1 MLRKAGVR
9 VHCTSVRRRDPT
21 IEHLPA
27 EAKERHRTTIVN
39 FARLGF
45 LVTFVVAAFL
55 YITELADDPATGEAR
70 LQNVQWT
77 IAAVMMIGGV
87 VIAIDILTPKK
98 RISTLVG
105 ILVGLAA
112 GMLATWAFGQL
123 IDLLAVLY
131 GFEGDKHRTIVQAVK
146 LLLGVCFV
154 YLAITT
160 VLQTQDDFRLVIP
173 YVEFAKEIRGAK
185 PLVLDSSALID
196 ARVADLAETGIVQSP
211 LLIPA
216 FVVAE
221 LQVLADQ
228 SDKSKRARGR
238 RGLDLVAKLQR
249 SARLDVSIDDTIVPG
264 KGVDQML
271 IELARRMSAIIVT
284 TDSGLARVA
293 GIRGVSV
300 INVHE
305 LATALRPTVGLGDA
319 LSIRLTKQGEQPGQG
334 VGYLDDGTMVVVDD
348 GRERIGSTV
357 QVAVTST
364 LQTAAGRL
372 VFARIVAEEAG
383 GESGA
388 EGRGGGTIA
397 AGADASQLE
406 TVDGGG
412 SGGTGGGTGGG
423 SGGGEGASGR
433 GTGPLGPGTEKSRRP
448 FSPRNPRR

>member
-1 MLRKAGVR
+1 VER
-9 VHCTSVRRRDPT
+9 
-21 IEHLPA
+21 LPA
-27 EAKERHRTTIVN
+27 EAKERHRTTMVN

-45 LVTFVVAAFL
+45 LVTFIVAAFL
-55 YITELADDPATGEAR
+55 YITELADDPITGEAR

-77 IAAVMMIGGV
+77 IATVIMIGGV

-196 ARVADLAETGIVQSP
+196 GRVADLAETGIVQSP
-211 LLIPA
+211 MVIPA

-221 LQVLADQ
+221 LQTLADQ

-249 SARLDVSIDDTIVPG
+249 SARLDVTIDETIVPG

-271 IELARRMSAIIVT
+271 IELARRMSSIIIT

-293 GIRGVSV
+293 AIRGVSV

-305 LATALRPTVGLGDA
+305 LATALKPIVGLGDA
-319 LSIRLTKQGEQPGQG
+319 ISVRLTKQGEQPGQG
-334 VGYLDDGTMVVVDD
+334 VGYLDDGTMIVVDD
-348 GRERIGSTV
+348 GRERIGQTV

-372 VFARIVAEEAG
+372 VFARIVEDEGQKPGSVETQAGIADGAARPEE
-383 GESGA
+383 
-388 EGRGGGTIA
+388 EGPS
-397 AGADASQLE
+397 AGAR
-406 TVDGGG
+406 
-412 SGGTGGGTGGG
+412 
-423 SGGGEGASGR
+423 EGDSASGR
-433 GTGPLGPGTEKSRRP
+433 GAGPLGPGTEKSRRP

>member
-1 MLRKAGVR
+1 ME
-9 VHCTSVRRRDPT
+9 P
-21 IEHLPA
+21 LPA
-27 EAKERHRTTIVN
+27 EAKERHRTTMVN

-45 LVTFVVAAFL
+45 LVTFIVAAFL
-55 YITELADDPATGEAR
+55 YITELADDPITGEAR

-77 IAAVMMIGGV
+77 IATVIMIGGV

-196 ARVADLAETGIVQSP
+196 GRVADLAETGIVQSP
-211 LLIPA
+211 MVIPA

-221 LQVLADQ
+221 LQTLADQ

-249 SARLDVSIDDTIVPG
+249 SARLDVTIDETIVPG

-271 IELARRMSAIIVT
+271 IELARRMSSIIIT

-293 GIRGVSV
+293 AIRGVSV

-305 LATALRPTVGLGDA
+305 LATALKPIVGLGDA
-319 LSIRLTKQGEQPGQG
+319 ISVRLTKQGEQPGQG
-334 VGYLDDGTMVVVDD
+334 VGYLDDGTMIVVDD
-348 GRERIGSTV
+348 GRERIGQTV

-372 VFARIVAEEAG
+372 VFARIVEDEGQKHGPVEAQAGIADGAAHPEE
-383 GESGA
+383 
-388 EGRGGGTIA
+388 EGPS
-397 AGADASQLE
+397 AGAR
-406 TVDGGG
+406 
-412 SGGTGGGTGGG
+412 
-423 SGGGEGASGR
+423 EGDSASGR
-433 GTGPLGPGTEKSRRP
+433 GAGPLGPGTEKSRRP